1 MSFSTRFARALA
13 PVAIIAAAAPAAAA
27 DNPDLAKVQAH
38 ITSVDTMTANFVQTD
53 ARGRSAAGTLQLK
66 RPGRIRFQY
75 GSGDLL
81 MVGTGGRLYFL
92 DYQVGQK
99 NSWDLNKTPLGPLLS
114 ANPDVRR
121 IARVQDNADKR
132 ILVVR
137 ARGEFGSL
145 ILAFLRSPAAPGGLQ
160 LYGWTAI
167 DAQNKRTTVKLSDV
181 RYNVAVS
188 DSAFTYAEPKKRK
201 RQIKKVSYCDPFI
214 GGSAAPF

>member
-1 MSFSTRFARALA
+1 MSFPKFARALV
-13 PVAIIAAAAPAAAA
+13 PLAIVAAAGPTSAAV
-27 DNPDLAKVQAH
+27 NPDLAKVQAH

-53 ARGRSAAGTLQLK
+53 AKGRSAAGTLQLK

-81 MVGTGGRLYFL
+81 LVGTGGKLVFL

-99 NSWDLNKTPLGPLLS
+99 NSWDLDKTPLGILLS
-114 ANPDVRR
+114 ANPDIKR
-121 IARVQDNADKR
+121 IARLVPNPDKR
-132 ILVVR
+132 VLVVR
-137 ARGEFGSL
+137 AKDPNHAEFGTL

-188 DSAFTYAEPKKRK
+188 ESAFTYAEPKKRK
-201 RQIKKVSYCDPFI
+201 R
-214 GGSAAPF
+214 

>member
-1 MSFSTRFARALA
+1 MSFPTNFARALA
-13 PVAIIAAAAPAAAA
+13 PAAMIAIAAPAAAA
-27 DNPDLAKVQAH
+27 ENPDLTKVQAH

-53 ARGRSAAGTLQLK
+53 GKGRSAAGTLQLK

-81 MVGTGGRLYFL
+81 LVATGGKLIYL

-99 NSWDLNKTPLGPLLS
+99 NSWDLNKTPLGVLLS
-114 ANPDVRR
+114 ANPDVKR
-121 IARVQDNADKR
+121 IAKIIPNADKR

-137 ARGEFGSL
+137 AKDPNHAEYGTL

-167 DAQNKRTTVKLSDV
+167 DAQNKRTVVKLSDV
-181 RYNVAVS
+181 RYNVAVPE
-188 DSAFTYAEPKKRK
+188 SAFTYAEPKKRK
-201 RQIKKVSYCDPFI
+201 R
-214 GGSAAPF
+214 

>member
-1 MSFSTRFARALA
+1 MSFSTRFARAL
-13 PVAIIAAAAPAAAA
+13 VPAAIVAVAVPTPAA
-27 DNPDLAKVQAH
+27 VNADLAKVQAH
-38 ITSVDTMTANFVQTD
+38 VTSVDTMTANFVQTD
-53 ARGRSAAGTLQLK
+53 AKGRSAAGTLQLK

-81 MVGTGGRLYFL
+81 LVGTRGKLVFL

-99 NSWDLNKTPLGPLLS
+99 NSWDLDKTPLGILLS
-114 ANPDVRR
+114 ANPDLKR
-121 IARVQDNADKR
+121 IARVQPNPDQR

-137 ARGEFGSL
+137 AKDPNHAEFGTL

-181 RYNVAVS
+181 RYNVAVPET
-188 DSAFTYAEPKKRK
+188 AFTYAEPKKRK
-201 RQIKKVSYCDPFI
+201 R
-214 GGSAAPF
+214 